1 MRRVNDVLRDLCEK
15 NGFSFICNHV
25 ITTNYLW
32 KDGIHLQDM
41 GTHIL
46 SNHFLK
52 FLYYSIDSNF
62 DNRLC
67 LNDSPRTN
75 DVSSDIKGLIVL
87 RKRFPY
93 NPLIGY
99 ININSLK
106 EKVIPLREILS
117 NVPIDVLCV
126 DETKLGSSF
135 SDHQFK
141 IEGYQFPPFRRDRNS
156 KGGISLFA
164 GGFYSEKNTEIR
176 NEKSRNYLH

>member
-1 MRRVNDVLRDLCEK
+1 MLRDLCEK

-126 DETKLGSSF
+126 DETRLGSSF
-135 SDHQFK
+135 PDHQFK

-156 KGGISLFA
+156 KGGD
-164 GGFYSEKNTEIR
+164 
-176 NEKSRNYLH
+176 